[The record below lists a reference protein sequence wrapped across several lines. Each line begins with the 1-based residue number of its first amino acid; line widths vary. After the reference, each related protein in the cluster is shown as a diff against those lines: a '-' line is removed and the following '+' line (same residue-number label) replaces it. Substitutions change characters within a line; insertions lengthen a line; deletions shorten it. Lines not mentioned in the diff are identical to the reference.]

1 MPINQQRIPGWVQ
14 YQGEQPLSFQPSQG
28 GVESANMDQRFI
40 MPQGAPQT
48 NPGALPGVFRKVH
61 DQTAQ
66 AINEV
71 GQIAER
77 FYARLQQQREQDEN
91 TEVISE
97 ISKIQRDNLQWQ
109 AEYRNTHT
117 GQSALEAHKDY
128 AAHNDELFDGLMN
141 SKKWKGNA
149 RVQALLK
156 EKKQEYGNGAFA
168 SGIAYSQQQRGTW
181 YGDELAKAENAIFD
195 VAASGDQGAVR
206 QAFGNYAALW
216 RNQNPGRDASPE
228 LQRVGMKTAQN
239 IIQTRLASGD
249 INGAMQAYGTFSGM
263 LPEGAMAHFG
273 PMMQAAF
280 VQPINAAAEL
290 GDMDKVNRLARQ
302 ADMFTP
308 APSGPTKPYSGG
320 VSADYQGIVYKGKGT
335 TIGLNKGGEMPLT
348 ALCAKYESG
357 TQGIGHVSYGLQ
369 STDGVDVGIYS
380 HITKGKDGGSVGEMI
395 RWAGKN
401 GGAVGKELL
410 DTFTQITGGNW
421 DNLNNVALWKSGGA
435 QKAWER
441 LCEEHPQEMLKI
453 QTDFQTGVE
462 GGRFQAAFK
471 RLSPQVQKL
480 INSDESGVLKAAAFS
495 CIDQHAQAISI
506 LNRAYDPDPKK
517 FLYNQYKIRS
527 DPARFKDKPSI
538 GVRRFFGQDL
548 NGKKVSS
555 GGEYYD
561 AAACYDAYYAA
572 RQGSATQRPAM
583 QPQGEPT
590 ASPQA
595 GGRGTPKAGAGTPAQ
610 KPSGPYPQPYAPES
624 MPPIESSNPFVA
636 AAVKHAQD
644 RAQKRQMEI
653 FATNESKSL
662 LDGVASLPA
671 DQQEAVIMQQLDGYT
686 PEQRQA
692 LMPLVGEG
700 LKYKKLQAAA
710 AEKSQFAEA
719 ADLIFNKTQPEQ
731 QAGAIEAMRQSGK
744 ISASVADKLNA
755 TLKDST
761 EKETPIKAEN
771 ENALYTQIDN
781 LKRQGRNVDSEV
793 DKLLNDAFYNRKITL
808 SQREKL
814 RAYSAKGGS
823 WAGADNESLSK
834 IYNGMMGLT
843 GKEAKPIDAE
853 LARQVRARLKP
864 GQVPTQD
871 EIKRT
876 MAALMTPGTVP
887 GRLFGRTST
896 TLWEATKDGKAE
908 LFQVE
913 IPEEELPRV
922 KEAMKA
928 AGIDPENETAQKMF
942 YRDQYSPQI

>member
-280 VQPINAAAEL
+280 VQQINAAAEL

-561 AAACYDAYYAA
+561 AAACYDAYYAQ
-572 RQGSATQRPAM
+572 RQQGSATQKPVQ
-583 QPQGEPT
+583 QPQGEPI
-590 ASPQA
+590 
-595 GGRGTPKAGAGTPAQ
+595 PKAQAQ
-610 KPSGPYPQPYAPES
+610 QTAPEGVPQKGPNPAPFTAGD
-624 MPPIESSNPFVA
+624 MPPVVSSNPFIA
-636 AAVKHAQD
+636 AAVQNAQS
-644 RAQKRQMEI
+644 RAEKRQLEI
-653 FATNESKSL
+653 FATNESKNL
-662 LDGVASLPA
+662 LDGVSTLPA
-671 DQQEAVIMQQLDGYT
+671 DQQEQVLMLQLDSYT
-686 PEQRQA
+686 PEQRDAMLPIISRQVKWGKA
-692 LMPLVGEG
+692 
-700 LKYKKLQAAA
+700 KAA
-710 AEKSQFAEA
+710 AEENQNFAEA
-719 ADLIFNKTQPEQ
+719 ADLVFNKTAPDQ
-731 QAGAIEAMRQSGK
+731 QATAIEAMRQSGK
-744 ISASVADKLNA
+744 ISAGVADKLNA
-755 TLKDST
+755 TLKDNT
-761 EKETPIKAEN
+761 EKETPAKTEYAN
-771 ENALYTQIDN
+771 SLYTQIDT
-781 LKRQGRNVDSEV
+781 LRAQGRDVDTEV
-793 DKLLNDAFYNRKITL
+793 SNLLNGAFASRKITL
-808 SQREKL
+808 NQLEKL
-814 RAYSAKGGS
+814 RAYSAKGGF
-823 WAGADNESLSK
+823 WAGADNQSLSK
-834 IYNGMMGLT
+834 IYNGLLGNT
-843 GKEAKPIDAE
+843 GKNAKPIDE
-853 LARQVRARLKP
+853 DLARQVRAHLKP
-864 GQVPTQD
+864 GQAPTD
-871 EIKRT
+871 EELKKIMVR
-876 MAALMTPGTVP
+876 LMTPGTTP
-887 GRLFGRTST
+887 RKWLPWDKST
-896 TLWEATKDGKAE
+896 TLWEATKEGKQE

-913 IPEEELPRV
+913 IPEEELSRL
-922 KEAMKA
+922 KEAMRA
-928 AGIDPENETAQKMF
+928 AGVDPENETAQKIF
-942 YRDQYSPQI
+942 YRDQYARQF